1 MISTLFMATLFILG
15 VSGLGYGIYQNGN
28 AQIKAD
34 DKYCQKVQ
42 SLEAHCDLMEAR
54 SMESEQ
60 ELKRAKS
67 RISLLNREL
76 TALRPVGTLMKRNT
90 QVLKQQEQAH
100 GGIDPDTAGLQRVP
114 MSHFHLYTVEDGN
127 GDLPPMQ
134 LL

>member
-60 ELKRAKS
+60 ELKRARS

-76 TALRPVGTLMKRNT
+76 TALRPVGTLMRRNT
-90 QVLKQQEQAH
+90 RVLRQQSKAH
-100 GGIDPDTAGLQRVP
+100 ETDPDTLAL
-114 MSHFHLYTVEDGN
+114 SSYHLYTLADGD

>member
-1 MISTLFMATLFILG
+1 MTIIFMAILFILG

-28 AQIKAD
+28 AQLKAD
-34 DKYCQKVQ
+34 DRYHQKVQ
-42 SLEAHCDLMEAR
+42 SLEAHCGLMEAR

-76 TALRPVGTLMKRNT
+76 MSMRPVGTLMKRNT
-90 QVLKQQEQAH
+90 RVLRQQSKAH
-100 GGIDPDTAGLQRVP
+100 ETDPDTLAL
-114 MSHFHLYTVEDGN
+114 SSFHLYTVEDGN

>member
-1 MISTLFMATLFILG
+1 MTVFFMAILFILG

-28 AQIKAD
+28 AQLKAD
-34 DKYCQKVQ
+34 GKYYQKVQ
-42 SLEAHCDLMEAR
+42 SLEAHCGLLEAR

-67 RISLLNREL
+67 RISHLNREL
-76 TALRPVGTLMKRNT
+76 TALRPVGTLMRRNT
-90 QVLKQQEQAH
+90 RVLRQQSKAH
-100 GGIDPDTAGLQRVP
+100 ETDPDTLAL
-114 MSHFHLYTVEDGN
+114 SSFHLYTLADGD

>member
-1 MISTLFMATLFILG
+1 MTIIFMAFLFISAC
-15 VSGLGYGIYQNGN
+15 SGLGYGIYQNGN
-28 AQIKAD
+28 AQLKAD
-34 DKYCQKVQ
+34 DRYHQKVQ
-42 SLEAHCDLMEAR
+42 SLEAQRGLLEAR

-76 TALRPVGTLMKRNT
+76 TALRPVGTLMRRNT
-90 QVLKQQEQAH
+90 RVLRQQSKAH
-100 GGIDPDTAGLQRVP
+100 ETDPDTLAL
-114 MSHFHLYTVEDGN
+114 SSFHLYTVEDGN

>member
-1 MISTLFMATLFILG
+1 MTIIFMAFLFISAC
-15 VSGLGYGIYQNGN
+15 SGLGYGIYQNGN
-28 AQIKAD
+28 AQLKAD
-34 DKYCQKVQ
+34 GKYYQKVQ
-42 SLEAHCDLMEAR
+42 SLEAHCDLMESR
-54 SMESEQ
+54 STESEQ
-60 ELKRAKS
+60 ELKRARS
-67 RISLLNREL
+67 RITLLNREL
-76 TALRPVGTLMKRNT
+76 MSLRPVGTLMKRRT

>member
-1 MISTLFMATLFILG
+1 MTVFFMAILFILG

-28 AQIKAD
+28 AQLKAD
-34 DKYCQKVQ
+34 GKYYQKVQ
-42 SLEAHCDLMEAR
+42 SLEAHCGLLEAR

-76 TALRPVGTLMKRNT
+76 TALRPVGTLMRRNT
-90 QVLKQQEQAH
+90 RVLRQQSKAH
-100 GGIDPDTAGLQRVP
+100 ETDPDTLAL
-114 MSHFHLYTVEDGN
+114 SSFHLYTLADGD

>member
-1 MISTLFMATLFILG
+1 MISTLFMASLFILG

-54 SMESEQ
+54 STEQEQ

-76 TALRPVGTLMKRNT
+76 TALRPVGTLMRRNT
-90 QVLKQQEQAH
+90 RVLRQQSKAH
-100 GGIDPDTAGLQRVP
+100 ETDPDTLAL
-114 MSHFHLYTVEDGN
+114 SSFHLYTLADGD

>member
-1 MISTLFMATLFILG
+1 MTIIFMAFLFISAC
-15 VSGLGYGIYQNGN
+15 SGLGYGIYQNGN
-28 AQIKAD
+28 AQLKAD
-34 DKYCQKVQ
+34 DRYHQKVQ

>member
-1 MISTLFMATLFILG
+1 MATLFILG

-76 TALRPVGTLMKRNT
+76 TALRPVGTLMRRNT
-90 QVLKQQEQAH
+90 RVLRQQSKAH
-100 GGIDPDTAGLQRVP
+100 ETDPDTLAL
-114 MSHFHLYTVEDGN
+114 SSFHLYTVEDGN